1 MPTPLRIGIL
11 GAAKIAPTAVINPA
25 TKRDD
30 VVIACVAAR
39 DPARAQAYAAEH
51 GIAATAI
58 DYAALIDRDDLDL
71 IYNALPPAGHP
82 EWTIRALEA
91 GKAVLCE
98 KPFARSAALAKTMTD
113 AAVRAGKPLIEAFHY
128 RYHTVIRRAEAI
140 VRAGELGDLTAAEAV
155 FQVPIPFREGELRWI
170 DEQGGGALMDLGCYP
185 IHALRTLIGS
195 EPTLVSA
202 HAVLERGV
210 DVETRASLRFGEVPA
225 TVACA
230 MNAVT
235 PAARLTLTGTR
246 GTLDIINFLAPQMGC
261 AFTVT
266 VDGVSRQEDTM
277 GPSTYEAQLAHV
289 VDVMRHGAAPLTGGA
304 DAVAN
309 MTVIDA
315 IRGASRGL
323 TIQ

>member
-1 MPTPLRIGIL
+1 MKTPIRIGIL
-11 GAAKIAPTAVINPA
+11 GAAKIAPGAVIKPA
-25 TKRDD
+25 AKRDD

-39 DPARAQAYAAEH
+39 DPARAKAYAAEH
-51 GIAATAI
+51 GIAHVAA
-58 DYAALIDRDDLDL
+58 DYAALIARDDLDL
-71 IYNALPPAGHP
+71 IYNALPPLGHP

-98 KPFARSAALAKTMTD
+98 KPFARSAGLARAMTQ
-113 AAVRAGKPLIEAFHY
+113 ASTVTGRPLIEAFHY
-128 RYHTVIRRAEAI
+128 RYHNVIRRAEAI
-140 VRAGELGDLTAAEAV
+140 VASGELGDLTAAEAV

-202 HAVLERGV
+202 SAVLERGV
-210 DVETRASLRFGEVPA
+210 DVETRAVLRFGEVPA

-230 MNAVT
+230 MNATT

-261 AFTVT
+261 QFTVT
-266 VDGVSRQEDTM
+266 VDGVARQEDTA

-289 VDVMRHGAAPLTGGA
+289 VDVLLNGATPLTGGA
-304 DAVAN
+304 DAVAT
-309 MTVIDA
+309 MAVIDA
-315 IRGASRGL
+315 VRGASR
-323 TIQ
+323 

>member
-1 MPTPLRIGIL
+1 MKTPIRIGIL
-11 GAAKIAPTAVINPA
+11 GAAKIAPGAVIKPA
-25 TKRDD
+25 AKRDD
-30 VVIACVAAR
+30 VIIACVAAR
-39 DPARAQAYAAEH
+39 DPARARAYAAEH
-51 GIAATAI
+51 GIAHVAET
-58 DYAALIDRDDLDL
+58 YAALIARDDLDL
-71 IYNALPPAGHP
+71 IYNALPPDGHP

-98 KPFARSAALAKTMTD
+98 KPFARSAALAQAM
-113 AAVRAGKPLIEAFHY
+113 VRVADNTGRTLIEAFHY
-128 RYHTVIRRAEAI
+128 RYHNVIRRAEAI
-140 VRAGELGDLTAAEAV
+140 MCSGELGTLTAAEAV

-185 IHALRTLIGS
+185 IHALRTLIGA
-195 EPTLVSA
+195 EPTVVSA
-202 HAVLERGV
+202 SAVLERGV
-210 DVETRASLRFGEVPA
+210 DVETRAGLRFGEVTA
-225 TVACA
+225 TMACA
-230 MNAVT
+230 MNATT

-266 VDGVSRQEDTM
+266 VDGVSRQEDTA

-289 VDVMRHGAAPLTGGA
+289 VDVLTNGAAPLTGGA

-315 IRGASRGL
+315 VRGASR
-323 TIQ
+323 

>member
-1 MPTPLRIGIL
+1 MKPPIRIGIL
-11 GAAKIAPTAVINPA
+11 GAAKIAPNAVINPA
-25 TKRDD
+25 AKRGD

-39 DPARAQAYAAEH
+39 DPARAKAYAAEH
-51 GIAATAI
+51 GIAHVAA
-58 DYAALIDRDDLDL
+58 DYAALIARKDVDL

-82 EWTIRALEA
+82 EWTIKALEA

-98 KPFARSAALAKTMTD
+98 KPFARNADLARTMTE
-113 AAVRAGKPLIEAFHY
+113 AARKAGRPLIEAFHY
-128 RYHTVIRRAEAI
+128 RYHNVIRRAEAI
-140 VRAGELGDLTAAEAV
+140 VQSGELGTLTAAEAV

-202 HAVLERGV
+202 SAMLERGV
-210 DVETRASLRFGEVPA
+210 DVETRAAFTFGDVPA
-225 TVACA
+225 TMACA
-230 MNAVT
+230 MNAAT

-246 GTLDIINFLAPQMGC
+246 GKLDIVNFLAPQIGC
-261 AFTVT
+261 LFTVT
-266 VDGVSRQEDTM
+266 VDGVTRQEDTT
-277 GPSTYEAQLAHV
+277 GLSTYEAQLAHV
-289 VDVMRHGAAPLTGGA
+289 VDVLANGATPLTGGS

-315 IRGASRGL
+315 VRAMGRG
-323 TIQ
+323 

>member
-1 MPTPLRIGIL
+1 MTTPPIRIGIL
-11 GAAKIAPTAVINPA
+11 GAAKIAPTAVIKPA
-25 TKRDD
+25 AKRDD

-39 DPARAQAYAAEH
+39 DPARAKAYAAEH
-51 GIAATAI
+51 GIANVAE
-58 DYAALIDRDDLDL
+58 DYAALIARDDLDL
-71 IYNALPPAGHP
+71 IYNALPPLGHP

-98 KPFARSAALAKTMTD
+98 KPFARSAGLARAMT
-113 AAVRAGKPLIEAFHY
+113 RASEVTGRPLIEAFHY
-128 RYHTVIRRAEAI
+128 RYHNVIRRAEAI
-140 VRAGELGDLTAAEAV
+140 VQSGELGDLTAAEAV
-155 FQVPIPFREGELRWI
+155 FQVPIPFRKGELRWI

-202 HAVLERGV
+202 SAVLERGV
-210 DVETRASLRFGEVPA
+210 DVETRAQLRFGDVPA
-225 TVACA
+225 SMACA
-230 MNAVT
+230 MNPTA
-235 PAARLTLTGTR
+235 PAARLTLTGIR

-261 AFTVT
+261 SFTVT
-266 VDGVSRQEDTM
+266 VDGVSRQEDPA

-289 VDVMRHGAAPLTGGA
+289 VEVLTTGVTPLTGGS

-315 IRGASRGL
+315 IRAASRH
-323 TIQ
+323 

>member
-1 MPTPLRIGIL
+1 MTTPIRIGIL
-11 GAAKIAPTAVINPA
+11 GAAKIAPGAVIIPA
-25 TKRDD
+25 SKRDD

-39 DPARAQAYAAEH
+39 DPARARAYADEH
-51 GIAATAI
+51 GIAHIAE
-58 DYAALIDRDDLDL
+58 DYAALVARDDLDL

-98 KPFARSAALAKTMTD
+98 KPFARDAFLARTMTE
-113 AAVRAGKPLIEAFHY
+113 AAERTGRTLIEAFHY
-128 RYHTVIRRAEAI
+128 RYHNVIRRAEAI
-140 VRAGELGDLTAAEAV
+140 VRSGELGELTGAEAV
-155 FQVPIPFREGELRWI
+155 FQVPIPFSEGELRWI

-202 HAVLERGV
+202 SAVLERGV
-210 DVETRASLRFGEVPA
+210 DVETRADLRFGAVPA
-225 TVACA
+225 TMACA
-230 MNAVT
+230 MSAVT
-235 PAARLTLTGTR
+235 PAARLTLTGAR

-261 AFTVT
+261 LFTVT
-266 VDGVSRQEDTM
+266 VDGVTRQEDTA

-289 VDVMRHGAAPLTGGA
+289 ADVLLNGAAPLTGGT

-315 IRGASRGL
+315 VRAASRG
-323 TIQ
+323 